1 MNCRSAQPLLS
12 AERDGALAS
21 HERAAL
27 ETHLADC
34 ADCRRARANVAA
46 AVERWRANVAA
57 AKAPDSTLAWQA
69 VRRELRA
76 TTGRRESS
84 APWFARWMLPLGGAA
99 ALAAAVAIALVPQW
113 RGGVGGV
120 GGVGAS
126 SPMTAA
132 AAGARAEFVEV
143 PNNASSMVYVDDQSG
158 WLVVWAVDDA
168 NPTKG

>member
-1 MNCRSAQPLLS
+1 MNCRSAHPLLS

-34 ADCRRARANVAA
+34 ADCRRARVNVAA
-46 AVERWRANVAA
+46 AVEHWRANVAA
-57 AKAPDSTLAWQA
+57 AKAPDATLAWQA

-76 TTGRRESS
+76 TTGRRESG
-84 APWFARWMLPLGGAA
+84 APWFVSWMLPLGGAA

-113 RGGVGGV
+113 RGGLGV
-120 GGVGAS
+120 S
-126 SPMTAA
+126 SPMNATTMAT
-132 AAGARAEFVEV
+132 ARAEFVEV
-143 PNNASSMVYVDDQSG
+143 PGNASSMVYVDDPSG

-168 NPTKG
+168 NSTKVE